1 MSGVAAEAQS
11 AEGRLARWIDE
22 HGSERVRES
31 RRLGAGDWQR
41 IARDEY
47 AAAVAATLPGGQW
60 QPWNAA
66 NFPGGERERTLPEL
80 AELRLLAQVRGLA
93 ESSGLMAVNLGW
105 MMPDADEWMMPDA
118 DEDGEEHASTGSPQ
132 YPILHADIVCPDGER
147 RNWAVRMRID
157 GGAPAAPAAGPAVRA

>member
-1 MSGVAAEAQS
+1 MSGAEVAAEAQS
-11 AEGRLARWIDE
+11 AEERLSRWVDE

-66 NFPGGERERTLPEL
+66 NFPGSEKERTLPEL

-93 ESSGLMAVNLGW
+93 ESSGLMAVNLG
-105 MMPDADEWMMPDA
+105 WMMPDA